1 MISFDT
7 DKLADVIAEK
17 VLRRIA
23 AHVSKSDPLLPR
35 REAAKYIGVSVT
47 TFKRLETSPGF
58 PMPQR
63 PNGGH
68 PRWLSSRLDAWKLRA
83 D

>member
-47 TFKRLETSPGF
+47 TSQRRPRLPVDTRS
-58 PMPQR
+58 
-63 PNGGH
+63 
-68 PRWLSSRLDAWKLRA
+68 A
-83 D
+83 